1 MLGAACG
8 LRLGEIQAIKLANIK
23 SDTLMISL
31 SWGKIDGMKD
41 TKTGKSRVVPLP
53 AIIKDELLKLSKLNP
68 HVSRGYLIYGTLP
81 DAPLDCRAIE
91 RGFTKAIIK
100 SGVIGFLLS
109 SFLLSKLEKMKGKQ

>member
-1 MLGAACG
+1 L
-8 LRLGEIQAIKLANIK
+8 L
-23 SDTLMISL
+23 TLKGYSHDQLIM
-31 SWGKIDGMKD
+31 GKDRWHERYKNR
-41 TKTGKSRVVPLP
+41 KSRVVPLM